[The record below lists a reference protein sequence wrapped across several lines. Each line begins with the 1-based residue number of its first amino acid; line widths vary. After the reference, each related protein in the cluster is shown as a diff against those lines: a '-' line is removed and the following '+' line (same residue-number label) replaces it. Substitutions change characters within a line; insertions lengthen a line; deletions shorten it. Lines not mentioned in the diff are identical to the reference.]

1 MKKTGYVLVISY
13 ASIYV
18 LQNCIRVAHG
28 IAIYVVD
35 FDSSSLGM
43 IIGRPNWLVSH
54 VNADNVD
61 S

>member
-1 MKKTGYVLVISY
+1 M
-13 ASIYV
+13 
-18 LQNCIRVAHG
+18 LQNCIG
-28 IAIYVVD
+28 IAHSIARYVVD

-43 IIGRPNWLVSH
+43 IIGRHVWLVSH